1 MLLLNSEYNENGVFK
16 NCYGC
21 FSVFIGFGQTLV
33 IRPAIAGYV
42 SSDLVL
48 NGLHIVFGA
57 IGPWVV
63 YYLSM
68 QNITKKNS
76 EIQQ

>member
-1 MLLLNSEYNENGVFK
+1 MKMVFLKIVIGVF
-16 NCYGC
+16 
-21 FSVFIGFGQTLV
+21 FVFIGFGQTLM
-33 IRPAIAGYV
+33 IRPAIAVYV

-57 IGPWVV
+57 IGSWVV

-68 QNITKKNS
+68 QNITKKKS
-76 EIQQ
+76 ET